1 MENESRSFK
10 VGRRTLMIEKDQI
23 FWDTKID
30 RNKVHTPIEIRY
42 GVAPIQIDMFTLGS
56 NYKIELRNQDK
67 SKITIPFRVYF
78 GLKRQEKV
86 TGFDVVLKHIWEE
99 FFEKRFDD
107 LIDLWEGGESLKI
120 GKFLID
126 QSSITKE
133 SFGTVITLDFDDI
146 IVEERIDS
154 LVLNSK
160 SDSTKYMT
168 AQYLEDWNWPLLYNI
183 LESTLQSW
191 KGTKA

>member
-30 RNKVHTPIEIRY
+30 RNSVHTPIEIRY
-42 GVAPIQIDMFTLGS
+42 GVAPIQVDMFTLGS

-78 GLKRQEKV
+78 GLKRKEKV

-126 QSSITKE
+126 QGSITKE
-133 SFGTVITLDFDDI
+133 SFGTAVTLEFDDI
-146 IVEERIDS
+146 QIEERIDS
-154 LVLNSK
+154 LVLSSE
-160 SDSTKYMT
+160 SDSRKYMT
-168 AQYLEDWNWPLLYNI
+168 IQYLEDWNWPLLYNI
-183 LESTLQSW
+183 LEVSIKSW
-191 KGTKA
+191 NKN